1 MSSVLNPRWNKEL
14 LYWEEIQQILL
25 MIDGGWNQNMKGLLL
40 VSIANRRQFHFVV
53 VQCSC
58 CNPMIKIP
66 QTSKSIYLMQ
76 ISNNKMKE
84 KKHHCH
90 RQSNLLMSYRTL
102 KYISKVKKKSLSF
115 YFGTCIWKFLI
126 NYTFSFSLPNRR
138 IKVISAIK
146 LKSLSFFFLIQ
157 MSFSFKQQ
165 KQHWKKGNYLLN
177 HRLKKKSGI
186 T

>member
-1 MSSVLNPRWNKEL
+1 MSSVLNPPWNKEL

-40 VSIANRRQFHFVV
+40 VSIANRKQFHFVV

-76 ISNNKMKE
+76 ISNKMKK

-102 KYISKVKKKSLSF
+102 KYVSKVKKKSLSF

-146 LKSLSFFFLIQ
+146 LKSLSLFFFNSNEFFFQTTKTTL
-157 MSFSFKQQ
+157 KERE
-165 KQHWKKGNYLLN
+165 LLA
-177 HRLKKKSGI
+177 KSSVEKKSGI

>member
-1 MSSVLNPRWNKEL
+1 MSSVLNPPWNKEL

-76 ISNNKMKE
+76 ISNNKIKG

-102 KYISKVKKKSLSF
+102 KYISKVKKKNHYRFTLVHAF
-115 YFGTCIWKFLI
+115 VWKFLI

-146 LKSLSFFFLIQ
+146 LKSLSLFF
-157 MSFSFKQQ
+157 
-165 KQHWKKGNYLLN
+165 
-177 HRLKKKSGI
+177 
-186 T
+186 